1 MGLDQASDDGVVGE
15 KVRLDVLIHH
25 APEKVE
31 GFLPLQGFRQAL
43 EKKNREGD
51 PTMRSQAYT
60 HTRNYGIYILVKK
73 NKVKQKTQA

>member
-1 MGLDQASDDGVVGE
+1 MFVGRKHSHARPMSLDQARDDGVVGE

-43 EKKNREGD
+43 EKKEGD
-51 PTMRSQAYT
+51 PAMRRSQAYK
-60 HTRNYGIYILVKK
+60 HKETRGISS
-73 NKVKQKTQA
+73 